1 MPSIDLRPRKR
12 HPKDK
17 RPAKPMPFD
26 VALRK
31 FRKACDRAGIVQEVR
46 KREFYEKPTAKRKRK
61 KAENQ
66 RLRRKAIKQG
76 KDISGKDY
84 DHKDNKFKS
93 IKSNRGNDGRGTK
106 KEK

>member
-12 HPKDK
+12 HPRDK

-31 FRKACDRAGIVQEVR
+31 FRKSVERAGIIQEVR

-61 KAENQ
+61 KAEAMA
-66 RLRRKAIKQG
+66 RARKLRMQEQSMNNPR
-76 KDISGKDY
+76 
-84 DHKDNKFKS
+84 
-93 IKSNRGNDGRGTK
+93 RRR
-106 KEK
+106 